1 MRSIALLL
9 TITIVIWAAPVVPRS
24 SLASL
29 ESSFAASLVGSR
41 MEILNLPRGVYLEG
55 YGAVFMADVN
65 LTYTPT
71 INPFNLTI
79 SKDQVAKFNRIK
91 LSQMPILRANM
102 LDILVNAGSALDK
115 VPTRE
120 QIVLVVTLGNE
131 TWENTTGLPSQV
143 QMQAQRSK
151 LIEAK
156 AGKVEAKTIVKVQE
170 L

>member
-1 MRSIALLL
+1 MKRIALLL
-9 TITIVIWAAPVVPRS
+9 AVAIVVWAAPVVPRS
-24 SLASL
+24 SLATL
-29 ESSFAASLVGSR
+29 ENTFVAKLQSSR

-65 LTYTPT
+65 LTYTPA
-71 INPFNLTI
+71 INPFHLTI
-79 SKDQVAKFNRIK
+79 SKEDVVKFNRIK
-91 LSQMPILRANM
+91 LSQMPVLRADM
-102 LDILVNAGSALDK
+102 LDILVNAGSVLDK
-115 VPTRE
+115 VPPRE

-131 TWENTTGLPSQV
+131 TWENTAGLPSQV